1 MCLFSLLLC
10 SDVILRWLFVDS
22 EEEKEKAHLYFAMYY
37 SMQEKLEKVEER
49 GEGGEGGRNSEI
61 VPTMYGL

>member
-1 MCLFSLLLC
+1 
-10 SDVILRWLFVDS
+10 
-22 EEEKEKAHLYFAMYY
+22 MYY